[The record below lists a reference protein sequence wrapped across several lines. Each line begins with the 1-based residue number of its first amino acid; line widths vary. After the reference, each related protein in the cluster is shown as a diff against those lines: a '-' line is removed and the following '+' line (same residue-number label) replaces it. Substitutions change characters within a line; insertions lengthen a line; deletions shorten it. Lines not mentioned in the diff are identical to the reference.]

1 MVFLSFDFR
10 KNEIEIKKIERD
22 IEKEKDDLEKEL
34 LLVKLDEKKFARADM
49 LLTAKDRMREL
60 RLWSKLKHEIVR
72 SDPNFDKENVN
83 THQQDSLPKRLF
95 KTWQFFDKANDADGA
110 KNIAAQIMTAQRLAK
125 EGKIKTDL
133 IKDKIKDDKNNK

>member
-1 MVFLSFDFR
+1 
-10 KNEIEIKKIERD
+10 
-22 IEKEKDDLEKEL
+22 
-34 LLVKLDEKKFARADM
+34 M

-110 KNIAAQIMTAQRLAK
+110 KNIAAQIMTAQRLSK
-125 EGKIKTDL
+125 ECKIKTDL